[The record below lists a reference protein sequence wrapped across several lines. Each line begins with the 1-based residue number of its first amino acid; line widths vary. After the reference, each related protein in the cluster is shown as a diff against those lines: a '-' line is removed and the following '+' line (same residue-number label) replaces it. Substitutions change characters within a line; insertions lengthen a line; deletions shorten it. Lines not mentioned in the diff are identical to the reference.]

1 MKLRLDKALLQ
12 SQKVNSFQDS
22 VTARNNENND
32 LKRKLITF
40 EKQVGLME
48 VEMKDLKMEYENL
61 QRDNQM
67 LQTKKL

>member
-61 QRDNQM
+61 QRENQM